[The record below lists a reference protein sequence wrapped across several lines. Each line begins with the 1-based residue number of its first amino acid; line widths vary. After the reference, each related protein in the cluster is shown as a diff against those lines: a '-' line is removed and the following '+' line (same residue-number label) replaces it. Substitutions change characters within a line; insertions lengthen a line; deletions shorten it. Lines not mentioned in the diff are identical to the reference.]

1 MACENTCCRGNTS
14 LLGDGPGPH
23 AASNDGALDLFC
35 ASEGYGSDV
44 VTVSYMVASTIN
56 MGPSTLSVSRHMACA
71 PSLVL
76 NMSVMAVSA
85 VAGVDTLGITVTD
98 TDVTE
103 QELTVKAL
111 SSRIQEP
118 SDVVKLTRA
127 GLPAGTFTGAMQVGK
142 GVVPGAVDDG
152 VVRLEPGDTLQV
164 IYNTVAWP
172 NPVVKMLRTWV
183 NCSLQLL
190 PRPPAVAD
198 VCLVDLGGQLTVFLD
213 DSDQNQDPSTVDT
226 VTVVLR
232 NASCPGAEAA
242 SSACGAAPV
251 TLLETRVASGVFTG
265 EVAHAGLS
273 QAADFDNLPGTGSL
287 TAALVSYLD
296 TTEDGSTAEVSA
308 KASFVSPGE
317 IRCASSASG
326 STLTFT
332 KGDAITITVLDA
344 DLDHH
349 SRQPDVTGTGAVDD
363 TSGMHAAVM
372 VYGHQGDLESVQL
385 VETGDST
392 GIFTGR
398 VQTSVNST
406 SKQDGSV
413 LTQAGSLLTAIYSDL
428 HPPSLHHCVL
438 RQESAG
444 VISLSHDNVAEM
456 QPVTVTVMDADLN
469 TDAYT
474 VQQTQVNVTDGRA
487 GWMMLD
493 LLETDLD
500 SQFFTALVVVV
511 IDPSMGQSVSSD
523 SENQGLASPASS
535 QTTKLYVN
543 QVNDVI
549 SMSYHDTSP
558 PGIRRTAKP
567 LRLGSGG
574 VLQVG
579 PPIVSSVAGITG
591 SHGINITVIDTDLN
605 DDASSVQDVM
615 DLVTVKVESGGSIL
629 RAVVVNLTETSTNS
643 SVFTA
648 MVETATASSVLDN
661 TKQLGLEYLQGVSS
675 SGLVVEFRDPT
686 HGVAVQSQT
695 LQTERR
701 GSLSITQPGS
711 DAGRFGIGDAIVVTL
726 MDKDLDV
733 SGEADACMVEV
744 TTNGLGADQETLALT
759 ETAPSSGVFTG
770 ALDTAASGVSGRNNS
785 VLAPLQSGQAVTA
798 TYADQQPLGFNPSET
813 IAAGFIG
820 HITTTP
826 GHVLTSTAQVTITLT
841 DADLDADAASADT
854 YDPGLE
860 YLWYSFD
867 DSDKS
872 YMPLTETGDN
882 TGQFTSVLNLPSG
895 DAARPAG
902 SRLSVTYMDPDIAG
916 KGAVRSALQSN
927 PSKVI
932 LAFGSDG
939 AGEVG
944 GFTLSSAAL
953 TWRRWQCD
961 PDLNWAGV
969 CGPTA
974 ACNDVDM
981 CGPTAKTLDEP
992 GEFTLAAGS
1001 ALTVTVQDLDQNR
1014 DSIAA
1019 ETVLVSVSVTESDKS
1034 VPALGSASNP
1044 YCHEAQHE
1052 CFQGSSH
1059 GSPCATN
1066 GDCGGGGTCEA
1077 RGCFERVRR
1086 SQQQPHTAVVLIE
1099 TGLNTGRFSGIIYT
1113 QDSPV
1118 ISDARAGVVNVGAGD
1133 ILSVTYQDL
1142 PSADSASGEARTRAV
1157 KILKAGRPARLF
1169 APSTLLLGARLTVTL
1184 TDPDL
1189 IGKAS
1194 ASVTVGVMSSDG
1206 RLKAERETVVLHPS
1220 ASNHEQPSFRGSLQ
1234 THEEDLSPL
1243 EQACHDAPPY
1253 TSGHLHDC
1261 VSVSA
1266 PMAGDGILH
1275 VQVEDYVLVEYED
1288 EAPMLRVTTPAI
1300 RVAQSHVANL
1310 TLTPRYP
1317 AFGDEIEIVLRDP
1330 DLEDTAQVRLSKDGM
1345 DVHKLDLQR
1354 SGVSPGEF
1362 KGRVKIEPLSSRP
1375 QDVSGF
1381 FSPPPD
1387 GSTVAK
1393 IYASIGDQVNCTFID
1408 AEPVASNRSVSVRV
1422 ATPVVVSLSRTLTG
1436 GVMDIVVL
1444 DPDTVVERTGG
1455 GEAMS
1460 GQDRAPL
1467 TVSAH
1472 VSWQDGSGQVTLTEA
1487 RTDSAMGRF
1496 TASLYLSG
1504 PRQSLGGLDQVTH
1517 GMAITVTYTS
1527 AQMLGTRV
1535 TQVQAM
1541 KQVETS
1547 FAGLIRTVMPTV
1559 EAGGAALVELMDLD
1573 LNLDSSVI
1581 EIVSISVA
1589 TSCATNGSECTSLGH
1604 EHLDQSQGA
1613 TTAVL
1618 LETGPSSAMFT
1629 GRLLTVP
1636 QGSTTTEANSGE
1648 EGAGKTGSALVMV
1661 HAGQALTLT
1670 YHDRAPTANIS
1681 TQVLVT
1687 QPHVLS
1693 LNVRALGASTVVAR
1707 HGIVRSEERA
1717 IRQGGSIEIE
1727 VVDASRNLQPL
1738 TPEHVD
1744 VTVSVQRG
1752 AAGQGSQG
1760 SALNPAYTLTL
1771 RETGANSGVFAAK
1784 IDLVSEQDAAH
1795 AGSVPQEPDRSDSP
1809 FNIASIAASAGD
1821 EIQVSYGTP
1830 PNAVQLLRSVH
1841 DSVRGTANL
1850 RGGGNRS
1857 SIPYRPDLTL
1867 WPFSIGS
1874 VVSVIVDDKDLNQ
1887 DVAASEQ
1894 TTIAVAMS
1902 AGSEAVEVRVT
1913 EDAYDSSVFTGVV
1926 QTTLAGATG
1935 AELQAILS
1943 QGVLPVTPG
1952 ALLTAV
1958 YSDAAPQATIKSEM
1972 LARADML
1979 GTILVAPAFPQS
1991 GGVIT
1996 VYVHDSDLDHSG
2008 LVPDTARARVS
2019 CAANEDSE
2027 GLVLRETS
2035 ASSGIFTA
2043 QLETIQTIV
2052 NGVHDSG
2059 SLNVRGGAEVLV
2071 AYQDENQG
2079 ILVEKAV
2086 TTRASELGELT
2097 ASRRVALGEALVH
2110 ASVSDADADLSSA
2123 PDLVSVWLVPP
2134 QGWGAPGQ
2142 PANCQLFACDPGH
2155 AIALRLVETGAHSGL
2170 FTATFDTGRSQAAPN
2185 EKRCVNQAVAS
2196 VCSIDSDCL
2205 GGGLCRARHY
2215 WPGSTIQLEPG
2226 QVTLAYD
2233 DVGPDGPVAHTRQLL
2248 VLDGLALSCS
2258 PSTFTPGAKVFVT
2271 LQSFSDDSSPSQ
2283 DLATVR
2289 AHVYSKSNAA
2299 HGGDLVGIPIVLKET
2314 GGSTSVFTGALST
2327 ADGARLSPDELLS
2340 LRVDT
2345 VPIESGEEIHIS
2357 TNNNTGRVASARVVA
2372 QTQGAVRVSPAAL
2385 RQGGF
2390 FSITVTDLDSRSST
2404 IAPPDAISHQ
2414 PLEVR
2419 VSVLE
2424 AKDALNPTPD
2434 GASQVRSTTII
2445 SLREAHGSPGVF
2457 TARGMVKPLASLALD
2472 ASSSTSSSISAPS
2485 PAAPSAVLALEAH
2498 LNHVTEVEAGV
2509 NDVLETMYAD
2519 PFPAQQVSAQVH
2531 VLESVLGRVDAGG
2544 SVAAGAV
2551 LTVTVLDEDRNQDSL
2566 HRDQVLVAVESQRA
2580 GSQQVLTLSESD
2592 FNSGEFVGRLL
2603 TRLQDESLV
2612 AGTGPGA
2619 AIQAADAAGTPL
2631 PMLIV
2636 GHVNESLRVVYND
2649 SAPRQAVGVDVAV
2662 VASVVGQL
2670 SLSADRIAPGSYLTV
2685 TVTDEDAVGGEV
2697 LVRVTAAS
2705 LKEPVGLV
2713 AKATAWSS
2721 TRFEARFGLRSDEEE
2736 LVSHSYEAEPY
2747 RVANKPVQL
2756 PRLDDG
2762 EMLTV
2767 TYLDHAPEVSVSKE
2781 IPVCWAAT
2789 LELHPLVFGL
2799 GTECLIRLYDV
2810 DIVPPSTAPEVQATN
2825 LDTGQSKTLALQQ
2838 EPGLAGSFTGK
2849 LLVSSKV
2856 PTQAEQPATADHE
2869 LWASTGDAIRVSFQD
2884 SCPSMTASVQGTA
2897 KTLGSIELSA
2907 WSNGQA
2913 RPEIGAGGALEI
2925 VVQDRDLD
2933 VLPHETELTGCRCL
2947 SGATV
2952 LQDVRLME
2960 QGTNSGRFTGRLL
2973 TDNVLSDQSAAA
2985 ASAQAR
2991 RRYSGRGEEALL
3003 RPQDYFYAQN
3013 TTRLLEPYTPAGS
3026 MPALTAAGALDAQE
3040 DFKAVGADI
3049 VCEYLDL
3056 EPRARLVGKV
3066 EIVSSHDARLHT
3078 QPQAVLLVGATI
3090 SVTVYDHD
3098 LSAPAGEPSSPAAI
3112 ITAVSSSDRIEI
3124 SLAETGAATGIFT
3137 GEVPTSQAN
3146 EAEAGGDAGVLA
3158 VDESETV
3165 AVMYQE
3171 EAPYRLHTAQLLV
3184 QRSHAARLEI
3194 FPVTIGIGSV
3204 VQLAVVDA
3212 DLMVGEISETGA
3224 SLTQN
3229 VWRCAS
3235 TGREACIF
3243 PFSYK
3248 GEEYLECTSRD
3259 EAQGRLWCST
3269 RREYEADNWQ
3279 YCRCFCEGCAKPAV
3293 QVSLRTSS
3301 GETLG
3306 VNVTQAP
3313 GRIYSPGQVLGMQAG
3328 RQGGPRDVFTGQFLT
3343 RMRTSVFD
3351 QAQAN
3356 ELLVTPGNLITVSYA
3371 DQSPVANVTL
3381 VAPVMNAAVGRLT
3394 ASPLPALPGKI
3405 LFITLEDADVYAST
3419 SDTREQILS
3428 KTISV
3433 AGAGMDRNMVRN
3445 GLAGQ
3450 LVLVDDGSGLGRF
3463 TGALMPLFAEDAVA
3477 HRQLAALEHPPSD
3490 SSSPS
3495 LEVVTVN
3502 YDDFLT
3508 LTYQD
3513 QMPVQTVQYEIKIA
3527 VPAELDVSDLKASGE
3542 MTVTVVDSDLDQSA
3556 EAIDTALCHV
3566 SLPGRPLEHA
3576 NLTLFETEEHSGS
3589 FTGLVSLQDSVLP
3602 DPWVSNVTYLPGV
3615 MAGETV
3621 LLTYR
3626 DEAPPQALTKSV
3638 VVGLST
3644 HGNVSTSAVN
3654 GNINKG
3660 DEILITVVDADLNRS
3675 PLQIDSGQVVVSH
3688 HSADAGSMGSGS
3700 QLPETVTLREVEA
3713 NSSGI
3718 FTGKLKTLYGSLNA
3732 AADNGAMD
3740 VDDGDHLVVRY
3751 RDAAPART
3759 LETRVKV
3766 STAGSISISPPLLDA
3781 GKPVTLQ
3788 VYDYDLNFDAGVADH
3803 ASVSVESA
3811 SGDVKQV
3818 HLIETGL
3825 DTSFFTGAVPTSTN
3839 ITAAL
3844 DTLAGVVP
3852 DSLIT
3857 ATYVDALVHTASR
3870 SATYTA
3876 TGRVATNGSLVLLPQ
3891 LITQDLPV
3899 TITVTDP
3906 DRNRNSSRFE
3916 TIACQLVSIC
3926 SSESQSWD
3934 GSPLCSIDAANPRE
3948 LDRQN
3953 LTLMETSEASG
3964 VFTGNNPTHSAKA
3977 SNESDHADASLR
3989 APSGALVRLEY
4000 FDRNPRPGHL
4010 RMTERRVARAGLL
4023 YAAASLLNEFASL
4036 SITLEDGD
4044 LDSSDA
4050 RDTNCA
4056 AGGLEGED
4064 TGELLRNCPNPVRLI
4079 GPPDNGTHAVVGYQE
4094 TGINVLLYE
4103 TDVHSG
4109 IFTGDVET
4117 TSEVFDDV
4125 RSGIVQAAVQG
4136 SLITLTYADQ
4146 VPAAVRSRVVRV
4158 ASVAAITTD
4167 PGILAQGGNLS
4178 ITVTDADLNLDA
4190 TGVETTTVTVSQ
4202 LSLTPHD
4209 TYQLLLTEAGAD
4221 SALFTGV
4228 LETTEDS
4235 EDGGDTK
4242 TSIYAPP
4249 GSFLTV
4255 TVMDTH
4261 PVPGQERQA
4270 VVPVSTRGVIHM
4282 ECPLGTWT
4290 ASACSQYDITVTDAD
4305 LNSLANTAES
4315 HSGLVSV
4322 YNRRGQE
4329 QEKLILKEKG
4339 EDSNSFTASLDVL
4352 VSDKGD
4358 CGGPNS
4364 GRRGDGCLACP
4375 RSSSLPIL
4383 LALWCPS
4390 GTR

>member
-1 MACENTCCRGNTS
+1 
-14 LLGDGPGPH
+14 
-23 AASNDGALDLFC
+23 
-35 ASEGYGSDV
+35 
-44 VTVSYMVASTIN
+44 
-56 MGPSTLSVSRHMACA
+56 MACA

-76 NMSVMAVSA
+76 NKSVMAVSA
-85 VAGVDTLGITVTD
+85 AAGVDSLGITVTD
-98 TDVTE
+98 TDVIE

-164 IYNTVAWP
+164 IYKPVAWP

-183 NCSLQLL
+183 NSSLQLL
-190 PRPPAVAD
+190 PRPPAAAD

-242 SSACGAAPV
+242 SSACSAAPV
-251 TLLETRVASGVFTG
+251 TLRETRVASGVFTG

-296 TTEDGSTAEVSA
+296 TTDDGSTAEVSA

-349 SRQPDVTGTGAVDD
+349 SWQPDVTGTGAVDD
-363 TSGMHAAVM
+363 ASGMHAAVM
-372 VYGHQGDLESVQL
+372 VYGHQGDLESVEL
-385 VETGDST
+385 LETGDST

-398 VQTSVNST
+398 VQTSVNGT

-444 VISLSHDNVAEM
+444 VISLSHDNVAEL

-500 SQFFTALVVVV
+500 SQFFTALVVVMS
-511 IDPSMGQSVSSD
+511 DPSMGQSVASD
-523 SENQGLASPASS
+523 SVNQGLASPASS

-558 PGIRRTAKP
+558 PGIRRPAKP

-605 DDASSVQDVM
+605 DDASSVQVVI

-629 RAVVVNLTETSTNS
+629 RAVIVNLTETSTNS

-733 SGEADACMVEV
+733 SSEADACMVEV
-744 TTNGLGADQETLALT
+744 TTNGLDADQETLALT

-798 TYADQQPLGFNPSET
+798 TYADQQPLGVNPSET

-820 HITTTP
+820 YITTTP

-882 TGQFTSVLNLPSG
+882 TGQFTSVLNLPAG

-916 KGAVRSALQSN
+916 KGAVRSALEAN

-961 PDLNWAGV
+961 PDLYWAGV

-981 CGPTAKTLDEP
+981 CGATAQTLDEP
-992 GEFTLAAGS
+992 GEFALAAGS

-1019 ETVLVSVSVTESDKS
+1019 ETVQVSVAVTDSDKS
-1034 VPALGSASNP
+1034 VPAFGSASNP
-1044 YCHEAQHE
+1044 YCHEAQ
-1052 CFQGSSH
+1052 
-1059 GSPCATN
+1059 
-1066 GDCGGGGTCEA
+1066 
-1077 RGCFERVRR
+1077 CFERVRR
-1086 SQQQPHTAVVLIE
+1086 SQQQPHTGVVLTE

-1118 ISDARAGVVNVGAGD
+1118 ISDAQTGVVNVGAGD

-1169 APSTLLLGARLTVTL
+1169 APSSLLLGARLTVTL
-1184 TDPDL
+1184 ADPDL

-1220 ASNHEQPSFRGSLQ
+1220 VSNHEQPSFRGSLQ
-1234 THEEDLSPL
+1234 THAEDLGPL
-1243 EQACHDAPPY
+1243 DQACHDAPPY

-1275 VQVEDYVLVEYED
+1275 VQVGDYMLVEYED

-1330 DLEDTAQVRLSKDGM
+1330 DLEDIAQVRLSMDGM
-1345 DVHKLDLQR
+1345 DVHKLDLKHN
-1354 SGVSPGEF
+1354 GVSPGEF
-1362 KGRVKIEPLSSRP
+1362 TGRVKLVPLSSRP

-1387 GSTVAK
+1387 GSTLAK
-1393 IYASIGDQVNCTFID
+1393 IYASIGDQVHCTVTD

-1422 ATPVVVSLSRTLTG
+1422 ATPVVVSLGRTLTG

-1444 DPDTVVERTGG
+1444 DPDTVVERAGE

-1460 GQDRAPL
+1460 GQERAPL

-1487 RTDSAMGRF
+1487 RTDSASGSF

-1527 AQMLGTRV
+1527 AQMPGTHV
-1535 TQVQAM
+1535 THVQAM

-1559 EAGGAALVELMDLD
+1559 DAGGAVLVHLMDLD
-1573 LNLDSSVI
+1573 LNLDSSLI
-1581 EIVSISVA
+1581 EVVTISVA
-1589 TSCATNGSECTSLGH
+1589 ASCATNGSACTSPGH
-1604 EHLDQSQGA
+1604 EHLHQSQPA

-1636 QGSTTTEANSGE
+1636 EGSSTTEANSGE
-1648 EGAGKTGSALVMV
+1648 EGAGSQQAGSALVMA

-1670 YHDRAPTANIS
+1670 YHDRAPAANIS

-1738 TPEHVD
+1738 MPEHVH
-1744 VTVSVQRG
+1744 VTVSLQRG

-1784 IDLVSEQDAAH
+1784 IDLVSEQDAALS
-1795 AGSVPQEPDRSDSP
+1795 GSVPQGPGRSVSGASASPVNMTSPQIASSLALDSLTSSGAP
-1809 FNIASIAASAGD
+1809 SASIAASAGD
-1821 EIQVSYGTP
+1821 EIKVSYGTP
-1830 PNAVQLLRSVH
+1830 PNAVQLLRSVY

-1857 SIPYRPDLTL
+1857 SISYRPDLTL

-1894 TTIAVAMS
+1894 TTILVAMS

-1926 QTTLAGATG
+1926 QTTLAGVTG

-1952 ALLTAV
+1952 ALLTAI

-1979 GTILVAPAFPQS
+1979 GTILVAPAFLQS
-1991 GGVIT
+1991 GGIIT

-2008 LVPDTARARVS
+2008 LVPDTARARVT

-2059 SLNVRGGAEVLV
+2059 SLNVRAGAEVRV
-2071 AYQDENQG
+2071 DYQDENQAT
-2079 ILVEKAV
+2079 LVEKAV
-2086 TTRASELGELT
+2086 RTRASELGELR

-2110 ASVSDADADLSSA
+2110 ISVSDADADLSSA

-2134 QGWGAPGQ
+2134 QGWGVPGQ
-2142 PANCQLFACDPGH
+2142 PAGCQLFACDPGH

-2185 EKRCVNQAVAS
+2185 EKRCVNQAIAS

-2226 QVTLAYD
+2226 EVTVAYD
-2233 DVGPDGPVAHTRQLL
+2233 DVGPDGPMAHTRQLL
-2248 VLDGLALSCS
+2248 VLEGLALSCS

-2271 LQSFSDDSSPSQ
+2271 LQSFSDDASPSQ

-2289 AHVYSKSNAA
+2289 AHVYSKRNGA

-2314 GGSTSVFTGALST
+2314 GGSTSVFTGTLAT
-2327 ADGARLSPDELLS
+2327 ADGASLSPDELLS

-2345 VPIESGEEIHIS
+2345 VPIESGEEIYIR

-2372 QTQGAVRVSPAAL
+2372 QTPGAVRVSPAAL

-2404 IAPPDAISHQ
+2404 TAPPNAISHQ
-2414 PLEVR
+2414 PLEVT

-2424 AKDALNPTPD
+2424 ANDPLNPTPD

-2445 SLREAHGSPGVF
+2445 SLRQAHGSPGVF
-2457 TARGMVKPLASLALD
+2457 TARGMVKPPASFAVD
-2472 ASSSTSSSISAPS
+2472 ASSISSSSMSAPS
-2485 PAAPSAVLALEAH
+2485 PAAPSAVLANEAH

-2509 NDVLETMYAD
+2509 NDVLEIVYAD
-2519 PFPAQQVSAQVH
+2519 PFPALQVSAQVH
-2531 VLESVLGRVDAGG
+2531 VLESVLGRLRVDEGG

-2551 LTVTVLDEDRNQDSL
+2551 LTVTVFDQDSNQDSL
-2566 HRDQVLVAVESQRA
+2566 QRDQVLVAVESQRA
-2580 GSQQVLTLSESD
+2580 GSQQVLALSESD
-2592 FNSGEFVGRLL
+2592 LNSGEFVGRLL
-2603 TRLQDESLV
+2603 TRPQDESLL

-2619 AIQAADAAGTPL
+2619 AMQAADAARTPL

-2636 GHVNESLRVVYND
+2636 AHVNESLRVVYND
-2649 SAPRQAVGVDVAV
+2649 SAPRQVVGVDVAV
-2662 VASVVGQL
+2662 VASHVGQL

-2697 LVRVTAAS
+2697 LVSVAAAS
-2705 LKEPVGLV
+2705 LKEPVRLV

-2721 TRFEARFGLRSDEEE
+2721 TRFEAGFGLRSDEEE

-2799 GTECLIRLYDV
+2799 GTECLIRLHDV
-2810 DIVPPSTAPEVQATN
+2810 DMVAPPTAPEVQATN

-2869 LWASTGDAIRVSFQD
+2869 LFASTGDAIRVSFQD
-2884 SCPSMTASVQGTA
+2884 SCPSMTALVQGTA

-2973 TDNVLSDQSAAA
+2973 TDNVLSDQSSAA

-3003 RPQDYFYAQN
+3003 RPQDYFYAHN

-3090 SVTVYDHD
+3090 SVTVYDDD
-3098 LSAPAGEPSSPAAI
+3098 LSAPSGEPSSPAAI

-3137 GEVPTSQAN
+3137 GEVPTSQAH
-3146 EAEAGGDAGVLA
+3146 EADAGDDAGVLT
-3158 VDESETV
+3158 VHESQTV

-3194 FPVTIGIGSV
+3194 FPMTIGIGSV

-3212 DLMVGEISETGA
+3212 DLMVGEMSETGA

-3269 RREYEADNWQ
+3269 RREYEAGNWQ
-3279 YCRCFCEGCAKPAV
+3279 YCRCFCEGCAKPAA
-3293 QVSLRTSS
+3293 QVSLRSSS
-3301 GETLG
+3301 GETLS

-3328 RQGGPRDVFTGQFLT
+3328 RQGGPGDVFTGQFLT

-3381 VAPVMNAAVGRLT
+3381 VASVMSAAAVGRLT
-3394 ASPLPALPGKI
+3394 ASPLPTLPGQI
-3405 LFITLEDADVYAST
+3405 LSITLEDADVYAST
-3419 SDTREQILS
+3419 SDTREEILS
-3428 KTISV
+3428 QTISV
-3433 AGAGMDRNMVRN
+3433 AGAGMDGNMVRN

-3450 LVLVDDGSGLGRF
+3450 LVLVDDGSDLGRF

-3477 HRQLAALEHPPSD
+3477 HRQLAALEHSPSG

-3513 QMPVQTVQYEIKIA
+3513 QMPVQTVQYKIKIA

-3576 NLTLFETEEHSGS
+3576 NVTLFETEVNSGS

-3626 DEAPPQALTKSV
+3626 DEAPPQALTKNV

-3644 HGNVSTSAVN
+3644 HGHVSTSAVN

-3660 DEILITVVDADLNRS
+3660 DEILITLVDADLNRS

-3688 HSADAGSMGSGS
+3688 HSADAGSMGSGR
-3700 QLPETVTLREVEA
+3700 QLPETVTLREVGA

-3732 AADNGAMD
+3732 AADNGAVD
-3740 VDDGDHLVVRY
+3740 VGDGDHLVVRY

-3788 VYDYDLNFDAGVADH
+3788 VYDYDLNFDAEVADH

-3825 DTSFFTGAVPTSTN
+3825 DTSFFTGTVPTSTN

-3876 TGRVATNGSLVLLPQ
+3876 TGRVATNGSLVLLPE

-3899 TITVTDP
+3899 TISVTDP

-3916 TIACQLVSIC
+3916 TISCQLVSIC
-3926 SSESQSWD
+3926 SSERQSWD

-3964 VFTGNNPTHSAKA
+3964 VFTGTNPTHSAKA

-4010 RMTERRVARAGLL
+4010 RMTERRVARAGLV

-4056 AGGLEGED
+4056 AGGMEGED
-4064 TGELLRNCPNPVRLI
+4064 LGELLRNCPNPVRLI

-4190 TGVETTTVTVSQ
+4190 TAVETTTVTVSQ

-4209 TYQLLLTEAGAD
+4209 TYQLLLTETGVD

-4235 EDGGDTK
+4235 EDEGVTK

-4261 PVPGQERQA
+4261 PVPGQERQV

-4329 QEKLILKEKG
+4329 QEKLTLKETG
-4339 EDSNSFTASLDVL
+4339 QDSNSFTASLDVL

-4364 GRRGDGCLACP
+4364 GLRGDGCLACP
-4375 RSSSLPIL
+4375 LSSSLHVL
-4383 LALWCPS
+4383 LALWCP
-4390 GTR
+4390 R